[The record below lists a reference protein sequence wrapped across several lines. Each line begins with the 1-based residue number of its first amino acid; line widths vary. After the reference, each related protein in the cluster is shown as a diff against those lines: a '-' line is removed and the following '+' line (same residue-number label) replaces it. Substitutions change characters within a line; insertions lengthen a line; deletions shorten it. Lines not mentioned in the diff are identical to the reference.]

1 MTFKSTIV
9 QAYEE
14 QFMFCITQ
22 RGMLQQL
29 VWVGE
34 IENILYCLILI
45 YGGGCYIRERERG
58 ILISHQVACHKI
70 FSAT

>member
-22 RGMLQQL
+22 RGMVQQL
-29 VWVGE
+29 V
-34 IENILYCLILI
+34 
-45 YGGGCYIRERERG
+45 GGGN
-58 ILISHQVACHKI
+58 
-70 FSAT
+70 